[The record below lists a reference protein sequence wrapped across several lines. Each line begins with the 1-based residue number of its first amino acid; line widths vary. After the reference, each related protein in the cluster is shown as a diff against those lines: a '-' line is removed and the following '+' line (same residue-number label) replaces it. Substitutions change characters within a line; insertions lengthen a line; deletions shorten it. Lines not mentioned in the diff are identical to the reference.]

1 MKARHQQFADA
12 FLTVANGNATKAAL
26 AIGCSEASASVLG
39 SRMLRR
45 EDVQAYLA
53 KKAEKAEKPKKEKQ
67 AKEKGARFTEEGFRI
82 YSTEELNIGKGGD
95 TADCPIDCNCC
106 F

>member
-1 MKARHQQFADA
+1 MVKKEIKHDKAIKSDLDSLFKKKKK
-12 FLTVANGNATKAAL
+12 TIEKKPEVKKPET
-26 AIGCSEASASVLG
+26 
-39 SRMLRR
+39 
-45 EDVQAYLA
+45 
-53 KKAEKAEKPKKEKQ
+53 KKAEKAEKPKKERQ
-67 AKEKGARFTEEGFRI
+67 PKEKGARFTEEGFRI